1 MFNLVKES
9 LTLRQVKETV
19 KKIMGGRLLPVVAHT
34 AKPIVNLC
42 WLRSDLPTLVLVKR
56 VLLNLFP
63 QEKCLKRGGLNSVLV
78 KVPESRSVWKKQSFE
93 FNTKVLIG

>member
-1 MFNLVKES
+1 MKLKTPLFLQHPLVFNLVKES

-34 AKPIVNLC
+34 ANLC
-42 WLRSDLPTLVLVKR
+42 WLKSDLPTLVLVKR
-56 VLLNLFP
+56 VLLNLYP

-78 KVPESRSVWKKQSFE
+78 KVFKDK
-93 FNTKVLIG
+93 